1 MLVQIIDV
9 QRGVS
14 VMDTE
19 VPLDKIGTP
28 QYPEGEEIEI
38 TTPIGEKDP
47 SAPRLVIKL
56 AYQLNNV
63 YRLKKNIEETEN
75 QIREDV
81 QVLQQVKVFIG
92 QLRGPFGFLSYDVDQ
107 AEKSIYAEEE
117 AEAAEE
123 KNGDHARY

>member
-1 MLVQIIDV
+1 VQIIDV

-28 QYPEGEEIEI
+28 QYREGEEIEI

-47 SAPRLVIKL
+47 SAPRLTIKI

-63 YRLKKNIEETEN
+63 YRLKRDIEATEN

-81 QVLQQVKVFIG
+81 QVLQQVKVFIS
-92 QLRGPFGFLSYDVDQ
+92 QLRGPFGFLSMEVEN
-107 AEKSIYAEEE
+107 AEKNLYAEEE
-117 AEAAEE
+117 QEAAEE
-123 KNGDHARY
+123 LQGDHPRY